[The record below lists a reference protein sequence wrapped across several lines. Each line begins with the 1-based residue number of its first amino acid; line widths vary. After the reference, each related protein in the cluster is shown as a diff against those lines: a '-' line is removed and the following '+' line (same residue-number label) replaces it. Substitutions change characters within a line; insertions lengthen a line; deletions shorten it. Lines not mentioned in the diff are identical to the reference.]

1 MPKVSVIIPSY
12 NHEAYVRAAVDSV
25 LTQTFQD
32 LEVVVTD
39 DGSKDRTAEIVGSI
53 GDKRVSLE
61 KLPRNYG
68 VCIASNNAIRRA
80 KGDYLAF
87 LCSDDIFLPDKLAKQ
102 VRLLDDHRN
111 VGLLTGWP
119 RFMNEAGE
127 TIDASAHGFSVMA
140 RTRMAS
146 RHEWLRRLFFHG
158 NAICASTVMVR
169 RECFEKVGLHNPALA
184 QLPDM
189 EMWVRLLAAY
199 DMELM
204 EEELVAVRIRG
215 GDANASAWR
224 PEVAVRDFWEWRKVL
239 EQYLNLDDELLV
251 RVFPELANRRMA
263 RQKAGFI
270 SRLALKGLQRYLPAP
285 ETARSEPSTL
295 EDGDPRRSL
304 RWGIAELALEVGRP
318 SHVLF
323 AFDTMYAMLGE
334 AKDKSIYREF
344 IDHTGSYDPLGAL
357 FNIPQNR
364 AMATWPDFGGSQP
377 VSKKSSA

>member
-1 MPKVSVIIPSY
+1 
-12 NHEAYVRAAVDSV
+12 
-25 LTQTFQD
+25 
-32 LEVVVTD
+32 
-39 DGSKDRTAEIVGSI
+39 
-53 GDKRVSLE
+53 
-61 KLPRNYG
+61 
-68 VCIASNNAIRRA
+68 
-80 KGDYLAF
+80 
-87 LCSDDIFLPDKLAKQ
+87 
-102 VRLLDDHRN
+102 
-111 VGLLTGWP
+111 
-119 RFMNEAGE
+119 
-127 TIDASAHGFSVMA
+127 
-140 RTRMAS
+140 
-146 RHEWLRRLFFHG
+146 
-158 NAICASTVMVR
+158 
-169 RECFEKVGLHNPALA
+169 
-184 QLPDM
+184 
-189 EMWVRLLAAY
+189 
-199 DMELM
+199 
-204 EEELVAVRIRG
+204 
-215 GDANASAWR
+215 
-224 PEVAVRDFWEWRKVL
+224 VAVRDFWEWRKVL

-251 RVFPELANRRMA
+251 RVFPELANRKMA

-285 ETARSEPSTL
+285 ETARSEASTL